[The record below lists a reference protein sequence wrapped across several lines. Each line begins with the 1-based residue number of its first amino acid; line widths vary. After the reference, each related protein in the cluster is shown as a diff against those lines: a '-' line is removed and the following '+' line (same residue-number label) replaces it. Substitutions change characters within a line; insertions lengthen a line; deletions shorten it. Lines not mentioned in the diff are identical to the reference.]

1 MGKKR
6 YGGSESVEKSF
17 LEELP
22 CLYCLEIGSSVH
34 RLAAAAAAP
43 FTPKHFSS
51 RGDDL
56 LGIIA
61 LGVSRRDQDHQEK
74 FLTVVLS
81 VKINKDPQ
89 ELHS

>member
-6 YGGSESVEKSF
+6 YGGSGSVEKSF

-34 RLAAAAAAP
+34 RLAAAAAP

-56 LGIIA
+56 PGIIA
-61 LGVSRRDQDHQEK
+61 LGVSRSDKDHQEK

-81 VKINKDPQ
+81 VK
-89 ELHS
+89 